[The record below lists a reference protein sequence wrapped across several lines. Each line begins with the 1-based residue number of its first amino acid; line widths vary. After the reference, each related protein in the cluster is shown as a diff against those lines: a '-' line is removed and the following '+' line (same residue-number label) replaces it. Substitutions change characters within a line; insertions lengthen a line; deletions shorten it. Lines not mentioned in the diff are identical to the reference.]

1 MGLKVKKPQLYA
13 RVELLCAQRGWS
25 MAEFARKLGMTRQ
38 GLYALLMRGN
48 PRIGQLQR
56 IACGLE
62 VPVDDLLAQVNP
74 SEYGRA
80 ALDHARRATAT

>member
-13 RVELLCAQRGWS
+13 RVELLCAERGMS
-25 MAEFARKLGMTRQ
+25 MAAFARHLGMTRQ
-38 GLYALLMRGN
+38 GLYAMLMRGN

-56 IACGLE
+56 LARGLA

-74 SEYGRA
+74 AEYGRA
-80 ALDHARRATAT
+80 ALDSARRATAT